1 MVEMVSLVDMD
12 MMDCLVLKDPKDLKE
27 NLVQQMVL
35 QGPQGQPGVR
45 GATGPQGSSI
55 GPAGPRSGGRPTPSG
70 ERVPAQTLQELTL
83 EELEGLTIHTKEVQQ
98 TTFACL

>member
-35 QGPQGQPGVR
+35 QDLK
-45 GATGPQGSSI
+45 AS
-55 GPAGPRSGGRPTPSG
+55 
-70 ERVPAQTLQELTL
+70 QELGEQL
-83 EELEGLTIHTKEVQQ
+83 DHKDHLLDQLDQGVEADLHQVGKE
-98 TTFACL
+98 FLPKHYRN